1 MQRQQVAQRVNRQ
14 VQLGALLALGAVIP
28 GPLAALGCGTQR
40 PAVQDGCTGLRLS
53 PGSQPQHRSEVL
65 GQRLA
70 ARRKLRGTRPAGQAG
85 PQDIAKARIIV
96 ENAKDVSQP
105 DS

>member
-1 MQRQQVAQRVNRQ
+1 
-14 VQLGALLALGAVIP
+14 LP
-28 GPLAALGCGTQR
+28 GHSGAALIKL
-40 PAVQDGCTGLRLS
+40 P
-53 PGSQPQHRSEVL
+53 RS
-65 GQRLA
+65 
-70 ARRKLRGTRPAGQAG
+70 KPAGQAG